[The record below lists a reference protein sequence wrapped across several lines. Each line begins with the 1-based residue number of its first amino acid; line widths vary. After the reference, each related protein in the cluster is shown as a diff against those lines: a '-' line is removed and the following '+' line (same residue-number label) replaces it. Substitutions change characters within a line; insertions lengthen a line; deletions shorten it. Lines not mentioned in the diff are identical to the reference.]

1 MSYIIESK
9 KQNNVGSCILWGA
22 FSSALFFFTDQNTV
36 YFLKIR
42 AWQVIYN
49 PAGNEHE

>member
-1 MSYIIESK
+1 MWDPAYFG
-9 KQNNVGSCILWGA
+9 VHFLLR
-22 FSSALFFFTDQNTV
+22 FFFFTDKNTV